1 MTDIKMDKTFKP
13 PVRPSI
19 EPKLTES
26 AKLAAD
32 MAAFLAAGGQI
43 QQVQAVFDFYDPQ
56 GRVPVVGSTAYR
68 VLIALYRNALASPP
82 PKLKKGEVRV
92 VNSGDLKQSDVVK
105 GVGWLRTWGWKIEAI
120 PFNGSAFIGYRIVR

>member
-1 MTDIKMDKTFKP
+1 MIKMDKTFKP

-32 MAAFLAAGGQI
+32 MEEFLANGGQV
-43 QQVQAVFDFYDPQ
+43 QQVQAVFDFYNPQ

-68 VLIALYRNALASPP
+68 VLIALYRNALTTPP

-92 VNSGDLKQSDVVK
+92 VNNVDLKQGDIIK
-105 GVGWLRTWGWKIEAI
+105 GVEWLRTWGWKIEEI
-120 PFNGSAFIGYRIVR
+120 RFESSAFIGYRLVR

>member
-1 MTDIKMDKTFKP
+1 MKA
-13 PVRPSI
+13 RPSI

-32 MAAFLAAGGQI
+32 MEVFLAAGGQI
-43 QQVQAVFDFYDPQ
+43 QQVQAVVDFYDPQ

-68 VLIALYRNALASPP
+68 VLIALYRNALASPS

-92 VNSGDLKQSDVVK
+92 VNSGDLKQGDVVK
-105 GVGWLRTWGWKIEAI
+105 GVGWLRSHGWKIEEI
-120 PFNGSAFIGYRIVR
+120 RFESSAFIGYRLVR

>member
-1 MTDIKMDKTFKP
+1 MIKMDKTFKP

-26 AKLAAD
+26 ARLAAD
-32 MAAFLAAGGQI
+32 MAAFLAAGGQVR
-43 QQVQAVFDFYDPQ
+43 QVQTVFDFKDPQ
-56 GRVPVVGSTAYR
+56 GRVPVVGSIAYR

-82 PKLKKGEVRV
+82 PKLKNGEVRV

-105 GVGWLRTWGWKIEAI
+105 GVGWLRSHGWKIEEI
-120 PFNGSAFIGYRIVR
+120 RFKSSAFIGYRLVR

>member
-1 MTDIKMDKTFKP
+1 MIKMDKTFKP

-32 MAAFLAAGGQI
+32 MAAFLAAGGRI

-56 GRVPVVGSTAYR
+56 GRVPLAGTTAYR
-68 VLIALYRNALASPP
+68 VLIALYRNALTSPP

-92 VNSGDLKQSDVVK
+92 VNNVELKQGDIIK
-105 GVGWLRTWGWKIEAI
+105 GVEWLRTWGWKIEEI
-120 PFNGSAFIGYRIVR
+120 RFESSAFVGYRLVR

>member
-1 MTDIKMDKTFKP
+1 MIEMDKTFKP

-32 MAAFLAAGGQI
+32 MEEFLANGGQV
-43 QQVQAVFDFYDPQ
+43 QQVQAVFKFRDPQ

-68 VLIALYRNALASPP
+68 VLIALYRNALTTPP
-82 PKLKKGEVRV
+82 PKLKSGQTRV
-92 VNSGDLKQSDVVK
+92 VNNADLRQNDIIK
-105 GVGWLRTWGWKIEAI
+105 GVQWLRTWGWKIEEI
-120 PFNGSAFIGYRIVR
+120 RFESSAFVGYRLVR

>member
-1 MTDIKMDKTFKP
+1 MIKMDKTFKP
-13 PVRPSI
+13 PIRPSI

-43 QQVQAVFDFYDPQ
+43 QQVQAVFDFKDPQ
-56 GRVPVVGSTAYR
+56 GRVPLAGTTAYR
-68 VLIALYRNALASPP
+68 VLIALYRNALTTPP

-92 VNSGDLKQSDVVK
+92 VNSGDLKQGDVVK
-105 GVGWLRTWGWKIEAI
+105 GVGWLRSHGWRIESI
-120 PFNGSAFIGYRIVR
+120 PFKGSAFIGYRLVR

>member
-1 MTDIKMDKTFKP
+1 MIKMDKTFKP
-13 PVRPSI
+13 PIRPSI

-32 MAAFLAAGGQI
+32 MEVFLAAGGQI

-68 VLIALYRNALASPP
+68 VLIALYRNALTTPP
-82 PKLKKGEVRV
+82 PKLKKGEVRLA
-92 VNSGDLKQSDVVK
+92 NHGDLKQGDVVK
-105 GVGWLRTWGWKIEAI
+105 GVGWLRSHGWKIEEI
-120 PFNGSAFIGYRIVR
+120 RFESSAFIGYRIVR

>member
-1 MTDIKMDKTFKP
+1 MIKMDKTFKP

-32 MAAFLAAGGQI
+32 MAVFLAAGGQVR
-43 QQVQAVFDFYDPQ
+43 QVQTEFDFYDPQ

-92 VNSGDLKQSDVVK
+92 VNNGDLKQGDIIK
-105 GVGWLRTWGWKIEAI
+105 GVGWLRAWGWKIEEI
-120 PFNGSAFIGYRIVR
+120 RFKSSAFIGYRLVR

>member
-1 MTDIKMDKTFKP
+1 MIKMDKTFKP

-32 MAAFLAAGGQI
+32 MAAFLAAGGRI
-43 QQVQAVFDFYDPQ
+43 QQVQAVFDFKDPQ
-56 GRVPVVGSTAYR
+56 GRVPLAGTTAYR
-68 VLIALYRNALASPP
+68 VLIALYRNALTTP

-92 VNSGDLKQSDVVK
+92 VNSGDLKQGDVVK
-105 GVGWLRTWGWKIEAI
+105 GVGWLRTWGWRIEEI
-120 PFNGSAFIGYRIVR
+120 RFESSAFIGYRLVR

>member
-1 MTDIKMDKTFKP
+1 MIEIDKTFKP

-43 QQVQAVFDFYDPQ
+43 QQVQAVFDFKDPQ

-68 VLIALYRNALASPP
+68 VLIGLYRNALTTPP

-92 VNSGDLKQSDVVK
+92 VNHGDLKQGDIIK
-105 GVGWLRTWGWKIEAI
+105 GVQWLRSHGWQIESI

>member
-1 MTDIKMDKTFKP
+1 MIKMDKTFFKP

-32 MAAFLAAGGQI
+32 MEVFLAAGGQI

-56 GRVPVVGSTAYR
+56 GRVPVVGTIAYR
-68 VLIALYRNALASPP
+68 VLIALYRNALATPP

-92 VNSGDLKQSDVVK
+92 VNNSDLKQGDIIK
-105 GVGWLRTWGWKIEAI
+105 GVGWLRAWGWKIEEI
-120 PFNGSAFIGYRIVR
+120 RFKSSAFIGYRLVR

>member
-1 MTDIKMDKTFKP
+1 MIKMDKTFKP

-43 QQVQAVFDFYDPQ
+43 QQVQAVFDFKDPQ
-56 GRVPVVGSTAYR
+56 GRVPLAGTTAYR
-68 VLIALYRNALASPP
+68 VLIALYRNALTSPP
-82 PKLKKGEVRV
+82 PKLRQ
-92 VNSGDLKQSDVVK
+92 NDIIK
-105 GVGWLRTWGWKIEAI
+105 GVQWLRTWGWRIEEI
-120 PFNGSAFIGYRIVR
+120 RFESSAFVGYRLVR

>member
-1 MTDIKMDKTFKP
+1 MIKMDKTFKP

-26 AKLAAD
+26 ARLAAD
-32 MAAFLAAGGQI
+32 MAVFLAAGGQI
-43 QQVQAVFDFYDPQ
+43 QQVQAVFDFKDPQ

-68 VLIALYRNALASPP
+68 VLIALYRNALTSPP

-92 VNSGDLKQSDVVK
+92 VNSGDLKQGDVVK
-105 GVGWLRTWGWKIEAI
+105 GVQWLRAWGWKIEEI
-120 PFNGSAFIGYRIVR
+120 RFKSSAFIGYRLVR

>member
-1 MTDIKMDKTFKP
+1 MIKMDKTFKP

-26 AKLAAD
+26 ARLAAD

-68 VLIALYRNALASPP
+68 VLIALYRNALTTPP

-92 VNSGDLKQSDVVK
+92 VNNGDLKQGDIIK
-105 GVGWLRTWGWKIEAI
+105 GVGWLRAWGWKIEEI
-120 PFNGSAFIGYRIVR
+120 RFKSSAFIGYRLVR

>member
-1 MTDIKMDKTFKP
+1 MIKMDKTFFKP

-32 MAAFLAAGGQI
+32 MEVFLAAGRQI

-68 VLIALYRNALASPP
+68 VLIALYRNALASPS

-105 GVGWLRTWGWKIEAI
+105 GVGWLRSHGWKIEEI
-120 PFNGSAFIGYRIVR
+120 RFESSAFIGYRLVR

>member
-1 MTDIKMDKTFKP
+1 MIKMDKTFKP
-13 PVRPSI
+13 PIRPSI
-19 EPKLTES
+19 DPKLTES

-32 MAAFLAAGGQI
+32 MAAFLAAGGRI
-43 QQVQAVFDFYDPQ
+43 QQVQAVFEFRDPQ

-92 VNSGDLKQSDVVK
+92 VNHGDLKQGDVIK
-105 GVGWLRTWGWKIEAI
+105 GVGWLRSHGWKIEEI
-120 PFNGSAFIGYRIVR
+120 RFESSAFIGYRLVR

>member
-1 MTDIKMDKTFKP
+1 MIKMDKTFKP

-32 MAAFLAAGGQI
+32 MAAFLANGGQV
-43 QQVQAVFDFYDPQ
+43 QQVQAVFDFYNPQ
-56 GRVPVVGSTAYR
+56 GRVPLAGTTAYR
-68 VLIALYRNALASPP
+68 VLIALYRNALTTP

-92 VNSGDLKQSDVVK
+92 VNSGDLKQGDVVK
-105 GVGWLRTWGWKIEAI
+105 GVGWLRTWGWRIEEI
-120 PFNGSAFIGYRIVR
+120 RFESSAFIGYRLVR

>member
-1 MTDIKMDKTFKP
+1 MIKMDKTFKP

-26 AKLAAD
+26 ARLAAD
-32 MAAFLAAGGQI
+32 MEAFLANGGQV
-43 QQVQAVFDFYDPQ
+43 QQVQAVFDFYNPQ

-68 VLIALYRNALASPP
+68 VLIALYRNALTTPP

-92 VNSGDLKQSDVVK
+92 VNNVDLKQGDIIK
-105 GVGWLRTWGWKIEAI
+105 GVEWLRTWGWKIEEI
-120 PFNGSAFIGYRIVR
+120 RFESSAFIGYRLVR

>member
-32 MAAFLAAGGQI
+32 MAAFLAAGGQVR
-43 QQVQAVFDFYDPQ
+43 QVQTEFDFYDPQ

-92 VNSGDLKQSDVVK
+92 VNSGDLKQGDVVK
-105 GVGWLRTWGWKIEAI
+105 GVQWLRSHGWKIEEI
-120 PFNGSAFIGYRIVR
+120 RFKSSAFIGYRLVR

>member
-1 MTDIKMDKTFKP
+1 MIKMDKTFKP

-26 AKLAAD
+26 ARLAAD
-32 MAAFLAAGGQI
+32 MAVFLAAGGQVR
-43 QQVQAVFDFYDPQ
+43 QVQTEFDFKDPQ

-82 PKLKKGEVRV
+82 PKLKK
-92 VNSGDLKQSDVVK
+92 SDVVK
-105 GVGWLRTWGWKIEAI
+105 GVGWLRAWGWKIEEI
-120 PFNGSAFIGYRIVR
+120 RFKSSAFIGYRLVR

>member
-1 MTDIKMDKTFKP
+1 MIKMDKTFKP

-32 MAAFLAAGGQI
+32 MAAFLAAGGQT

-68 VLIALYRNALASPP
+68 VLIALYRNALTTPR

-92 VNSGDLKQSDVVK
+92 VNNGDLKQGDIIK
-105 GVGWLRTWGWKIEAI
+105 GVEWLRTWGWKIEEI
-120 PFNGSAFIGYRIVR
+120 RFESSAFIGYRIVR

>member
-1 MTDIKMDKTFKP
+1 MIKMDKTFKP

-26 AKLAAD
+26 ARLAAD
-32 MAAFLAAGGQI
+32 MAAFLAAGGQV

-68 VLIALYRNALASPP
+68 VLIALYRNALSSPP

-92 VNSGDLKQSDVVK
+92 VNNSDLKQSDIVK
-105 GVGWLRTWGWKIEAI
+105 GVAWLRTWGWQIEAI